1 MAVRAP
7 GAPAI
12 LIHGGAGRFGA
23 RLREDEADV
32 TRVLEG
38 VLAEARAALERGDGA
53 LSVAVRCVE
62 LLEDCELFNA
72 GVGSALCADGS
83 VEMSAAA
90 MRGSDR
96 AAGAVAGVRTIR
108 NPIRAAELVLGG
120 SQVIM
125 IGPAADALASEH
137 QLPVQANEAFVTR
150 RERTA
155 LTLGAGSPGG
165 AHGTVGAGS
174 PDGAHGTV
182 GAVCLDAG
190 GALAAA
196 TSTGGIS
203 GQPPGRVGDT
213 PLIGAGTW
221 ADERVAVSCTGDGE
235 AFIRA
240 GACAR
245 IAGLV
250 AAGRPLAEAAAAAL
264 AEVGRLGGRG
274 GLIALGAGGDAA
286 LELSTEAM
294 PRGRWQA
301 GAEPVVAV
309 GA

>member
-1 MAVRAP
+1 VAVRAP
-7 GAPAI
+7 GTPAV

-23 RLREDEADV
+23 RLQEDEADIV
-32 TRVLEG
+32 RVLYG
-38 VLAEARAALERGDGA
+38 VLAEARAALERGDNA

-90 MRGSDR
+90 MRGYDR
-96 AAGAVAGVRTIR
+96 AAGAVAGVRSVR
-108 NPIRAAELVLGG
+108 NPIRAAELVLAGP
-120 SQVIM
+120 QVM
-125 IGPAADALASEH
+125 LIGPPADALAGAH
-137 QLPVQANEAFVTR
+137 GLPLQPNEAFVTR
-150 RERTA
+150 RERAA
-155 LTLGAGSPGG
+155 LTLG
-165 AHGTVGAGS
+165 TRS

-182 GAVCLDAG
+182 GAVCLDAA

-203 GQPPGRVGDT
+203 GQPSGRVGDT
-213 PLIGAGTW
+213 PVIGAGTW
-221 ADERVAVSCTGDGE
+221 ADDGVAVSCTGDGE
-235 AFIRA
+235 AFVRA
-240 GACAR
+240 GASAR

-250 AAGRPLAEAAAAAL
+250 AGGRPLAEAAAVVL

-274 GLIALGAGGDAA
+274 GLIALSAGGDAA
-286 LELSTEAM
+286 LELTTEAM

-301 GAEPVVAV
+301 GGDAVVSVRA
-309 GA
+309 